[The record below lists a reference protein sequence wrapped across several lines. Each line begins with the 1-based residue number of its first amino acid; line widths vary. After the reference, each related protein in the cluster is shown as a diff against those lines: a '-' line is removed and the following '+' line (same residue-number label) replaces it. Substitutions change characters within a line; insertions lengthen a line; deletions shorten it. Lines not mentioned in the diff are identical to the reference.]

1 MATLIINTLIFSWVV
16 IFWLLDYTCISLNK
30 QTWQLRIFKW
40 LMITFW
46 KCSNWYSHAF
56 SPFKDRWSARK
67 NPYKHWY
74 YTIQRYFLS
83 DFNGSNDKQPDFKTI
98 GPFQCYAD
106 KDSPTGRFHSWDGR
120 TTWCP
125 HKGEREGRNH
135 SISYLGHLVLHI
147 IWACLDC

>member
-1 MATLIINTLIFSWVV
+1 MVSLMINTLKISLVV
-16 IFWLLDYTCISLNK
+16 ILWLLNYISLNK
-30 QTWQLRIFKW
+30 QIWQLR
-40 LMITFW
+40 TF
-46 KCSNWYSHAF
+46 
-56 SPFKDRWSARK
+56 SARK
-67 NPYKHWY
+67 NLYDHWN
-74 YTIQRYFLS
+74 YTIQRIFLS

-135 SISYLGHLVLHI
+135 SISYLDYLVFHI
-147 IWACLDC
+147 IWACLDWKCILLALWIRSFMSIFSD